1 MGRGIAVLVLFYGL
15 TWSLLLLPWLLV
27 GERTLT
33 GAELSQVLV
42 SLPAVAILMALIALY
57 RIFPRALIVAS
68 VASMLLAALI
78 AVFTDFSLAPASLE
92 LQESITGVAGESSLG
107 AQTLW
112 PYIFATTS
120 GVSILLGIWVASLP
134 VSTRVRVDEP
144 GANDVRSI
152 WDEQV

>member
-1 MGRGIAVLVLFYGL
+1 LGRGIAVLVLFYGL
-15 TWSLLLLPWLLV
+15 TWSFLLLPWLMV
-27 GERTLT
+27 GERALT

-57 RIFPRALIVAS
+57 RKFPRALILAS

-78 AVFTDFSLAPASLE
+78 AVLSDFSFAPASLE
-92 LQESITGVAGESSLG
+92 LQESVTGIAGETSLG
-107 AQTLW
+107 TPTFW
-112 PYIFATTS
+112 PYVFTATS
-120 GVSILLGIWVASLP
+120 VVSILLGIWVASLP

>member
-15 TWSLLLLPWLLV
+15 TWSFLLLPWLMV
-27 GERTLT
+27 GERALT

-57 RIFPRALIVAS
+57 RKFPRALILAS

-78 AVFTDFSLAPASLE
+78 AVLSDFSFAPASLE
-92 LQESITGVAGESSLG
+92 LQESVTGIAGETSLG
-107 AQTLW
+107 TPTFW
-112 PYIFATTS
+112 PYVFTATS
-120 GVSILLGIWVASLP
+120 VVSILLGIWVASLP
-134 VSTRVRVDEP
+134 VSTSVKVDEP
-144 GANDVRSI
+144 GANDLRSI

>member
-15 TWSLLLLPWLLV
+15 TWSFLLLPWLMV
-27 GERTLT
+27 GERALT

-57 RIFPRALIVAS
+57 RKFPRALILAS
-68 VASMLLAALI
+68 VGSMLLAALI
-78 AVFTDFSLAPASLE
+78 AVLSDFSFAPASLE
-92 LQESITGVAGESSLG
+92 LQESVTGIAGETSLG
-107 AQTLW
+107 TPTFW
-112 PYIFATTS
+112 PYVFTATS
-120 GVSILLGIWVASLP
+120 VVSILLGIWVASLP

>member
-1 MGRGIAVLVLFYGL
+1 
-15 TWSLLLLPWLLV
+15 
-27 GERTLT
+27 
-33 GAELSQVLV
+33 
-42 SLPAVAILMALIALY
+42 MALIALY